1 MATTI
6 TYGGLNLND
15 GTTWTLMEGF
25 DPGERAKTWTE
36 VASYDGSVA
45 QYNVSEA
52 HLIRMQVPLEVAGV
66 SIAAVRTAIAALN
79 TLIDAGDQD
88 LVYNDGSGAVTYSC
102 VHSPRVWVPH
112 DLRWLVGF
120 RVPVT
125 FTPWRTP

>member
-6 TYGGLNLND
+6 TYGTLNLND

-25 DPGERAKTWTE
+25 DPGERQKTYDE
-36 VASYDGSVA
+36 VRTYDGEVG
-45 QYNVSEA
+45 QLNVSEA
-52 HLIRMQVPLEVAGV
+52 YLIRMFVPLEVAGA

-79 TLIDAGDQD
+79 TLIDAGAQD

-102 VHSPRVWVPH
+102 AHSQRVWVPH

-120 RVPVT
+120 RVPIT
-125 FTPWRTP
+125 FQPVRYP